1 MKHFLSI
8 HDERN
13 LGPLFRGEARKVLDF
28 RLVERG
34 HLCRSVQTDDV
45 LDAIYLADGLPCTGQ
60 EPAALVGIKFPCVG
74 DETIEKMLGD
84 DEIGHVKLN
93 S

>member
-13 LGPLFRGEARKVLDF
+13 FGPLFRGEAGKVLDF
-28 RLVERG
+28 RVVERSR
-34 HLCRSVQTDDV
+34 LCRSIQTDDV

-60 EPAALVGIKFPCVG
+60 EPAALVRIKFSCVC
-74 DETIEKMLGD
+74 DESIENRLGD
-84 DEIGHVKLN
+84 DKIGHVKLN